1 MRCFQIPRLN
11 SPGQAPWARRKF
23 CKKILSIDSCQL
35 HCVSLGRVP
44 TAPRSLG
51 TYDQVAGLLQHDL
64 FSTAWGLSVA
74 TTFDALLGSY
84 RDLADSERMK
94 GNYFERLIE
103 QYLEHDGVQAPQYT
117 NVWLWRDWPGRNGKP
132 DTGIDLVAERAD
144 GGITAIQCKFYAE
157 THTMQ
162 KHDIDS
168 FISASGREPFT
179 HRLVVS
185 TTSRW
190 TQNAE
195 EMLDSQRIPIQRIGL
210 SDFRHSNIDWSTYEL
225 TDPSK
230 APRLHEK
237 KQLRPHQH
245 DAVAATMKGFIDN
258 NRGKLIMA
266 CGTGK
271 TFTTLKV
278 AERFAEM
285 EGHARILFLVPSL
298 ALMSQSLKEWSDETE
313 QPMHA
318 YAVCSDVKVGRQKNS
333 DLTDVAIHDLQIPAT
348 TDGKT
353 LVEAMGKKELDEGM
367 TVVFSTYQ
375 SIDAVAQAQQ
385 AGLPD
390 FDLIICDEAH
400 RTTGATLAGTE
411 ESHFVKVHRNDVI
424 AGGKR
429 LYMTA
434 TPRLFNDDT
443 KNAAMEKDAILCS
456 MDDETMYGPV
466 FYRIGFGEA
475 VTKKLL
481 ADYKVLVLG
490 VEETQVVS
498 SFQDQLADSNM
509 ELNIDDVAKLIGCW
523 NGLAKRRS
531 GVHEASFGND
541 LAPMKRAVAFNRDI
555 KSSKLVES
563 EFEDLVRVHLTNLE
577 NDDATDDL
585 KVQVKHI
592 DGGFNAVARAERLDW
607 LKEDFNQDGGQ
618 PTCRIL
624 TNARCLT
631 EGVDVPSLDAV
642 LFLNPRNSMVD
653 VIQAVGRVMRIA
665 KGKQFGYI
673 VLPIAIPEGM
683 STSEALKD
691 NTRYKVVWQ
700 VLQALRA
707 HDERMDASIN
717 QIELNH
723 NAPESIVIET
733 VDLAPKKKQ
742 LLDPRPT
749 PTDEPDDPN
758 YVQPTLQFP
767 AADWKDAVYA
777 KIVDKCGNRMYW
789 EDWSKDIA
797 SIANKHIVL
806 INNLLEQADTG
817 HRKAFD
823 DFIQGLRENLNPD
836 IDQAQAVEMLA
847 QHLVTKPVF
856 DAMFS
861 DSNFTEH
868 NPVSL
873 AMQNILNQ
881 LDDHSAFETERAG
894 LEKFYDSVRA
904 RVKSI
909 DNAAAK
915 QKIILELYDNFFRN
929 AFPRVADR
937 LGIVFTPVAVVDYIL
952 RSADAAL
959 RLEFGKSLSDEGVS
973 ILEPFVGTGTFI
985 TRLLQSDLLRPEDLN
1000 RKYTHEL
1007 FANEIVLLSYY
1018 IAAINI
1024 ETVFEEVSART
1035 VDGPVESYV
1044 PFEGIALTDTF
1055 QLNESDGQIQ
1065 SSEFFPENSARV
1077 KRQKKAPIQVIVMN
1091 PPYSGGQSS
1100 ANENNQ
1106 NQAYPVLDASIAAT
1120 YAKLSTGTNK
1130 SSLYDSYIR
1139 GIRWASNRIKDD
1151 GVIAFVSNGS
1161 FIDGNTADGIRK
1173 SFEREFSR
1181 IFVYNLRGQLR
1192 NKSVPEQK
1200 REGGSVFGMGTMT
1213 LTAICVLIKN
1223 SQHEGPATL
1232 HYSDIG
1238 DYLSTEQKLEI
1249 LENERSLEGTN
1260 WQAVDP
1266 NEAGDWI
1273 NHRDERYGAFQPIG
1287 DKTTKGKPHT
1297 SGVFQNYSRGL
1308 ESGRDAWVFNYSKL
1322 AVQENVARSISF
1334 YNSQLGVE
1342 TVDLDPT
1349 KTSWTR
1355 GLETARRRGTKYEFH
1370 ASHIVESTY
1379 RPFCRQK
1386 AYFHSSMVTYM
1397 NQLPKLFPTN
1407 AHPNLVI
1414 MVNAD
1419 RRRSSDALITR
1430 FLPDLHAVGDSQC
1443 FSLYTYEL
1451 AATETQGDLFADA
1464 DLSVVDGYRRRDNI
1478 TDTTLMTYRGFYE
1491 DSQISKED
1499 IFYYVYGLLHS
1510 PTYKETYKA
1519 DLMKMLPRIPKVRDF
1534 PGFSKAGRAL
1544 ADLHLNYETVE
1555 PYELEEMSTG
1565 TITGVS
1571 DEAYDFFRV
1580 KKLSFGARKDR
1591 SRIIYNSR
1599 ITLAGIPAD
1608 AFDYQVN
1615 GKSALEWI
1623 IDRYQ
1628 VAIHKE
1634 SQILND
1640 PNDYCREVGNPRY
1653 ILDLIKR
1660 IVTVSVESNR
1670 IVSTLPVL
1678 EILD

>member
-1 MRCFQIPRLN
+1 
-11 SPGQAPWARRKF
+11 
-23 CKKILSIDSCQL
+23 
-35 HCVSLGRVP
+35 
-44 TAPRSLG
+44 
-51 TYDQVAGLLQHDL
+51 
-64 FSTAWGLSVA
+64 
-74 TTFDALLGSY
+74 
-84 RDLADSERMK
+84 MK

-117 NVWLWRDWPGRNGKP
+117 NVWLWRDWPSRAGKP

-157 THTMQ
+157 NHTMQ

-179 HRLVVS
+179 HRLIVS
-185 TTSRW
+185 TTSHW
-190 TQNAE
+190 TKNAE
-195 EMLDSQRIPIQRIGL
+195 EMLDSQKLPIQRIGL

-245 DAVAATMKGFIDN
+245 DAVTATMKGFVEN

-271 TFTTLKV
+271 TFTALKI
-278 AERFAEM
+278 AERFAEQ

-348 TDGKT
+348 TDGRA

-375 SIDAVAQAQQ
+375 SIEAVAEAQR

-390 FDLIICDEAH
+390 FDLVICDEAH

-424 AGGKR
+424 AGVKR

-443 KNAAMEKDAILCS
+443 KNAALEKEAILCS

-481 ADYKVLVLG
+481 TDYKVLVLG

-498 SFQDQLADSNM
+498 SFQDQLADSSM

-531 GVHEASFGND
+531 GTHEASFGND
-541 LAPMKRAVAFNRDI
+541 LAPMKRALAFNRDI

-577 NDDATDDL
+577 NDDPTDDL

-607 LKEDFNQDGGQ
+607 LKEEFDEDGSQ
-618 PTCRIL
+618 PSCRIL

-733 VDLAPKKKQ
+733 VNLLPKKKNG
-742 LLDPRPT
+742 LGIGEPAADPRP
-749 PTDEPDDPN
+749 EPENPN
-758 YVQPTLQFP
+758 GIQGTLQFP
-767 AADWKDAVYA
+767 VADWKDAVYA

-797 SIANKHIVL
+797 DIANKHIVL

-823 DFIQGLRENLNPD
+823 DFIDGLQENLNPD

-856 DAMFS
+856 DAMFT

-873 AMQNILNQ
+873 AMQTILNQ
-881 LDDHSAFETERAG
+881 LDDHTAFEKERAG
-894 LEKFYDSVRA
+894 LEQFYDSVRA

-937 LGIVFTPVAVVDYIL
+937 LGIVFTPVPVVDYIL

-973 ILEPFVGTGTFI
+973 ILEPFVGTGTFV
-985 TRLLQSDLLRPEDLN
+985 TRLLQSGLIRPEDLY
-1000 RKYTHEL
+1000 RKYTQEL

-1024 ETVFEEVSART
+1024 ETVFAEESARH
-1035 VDGPVESYV
+1035 GLNHGYV
-1044 PFEGIALTDTF
+1044 PFDGIALTDTF
-1055 QLNESDGQIQ
+1055 QLNESDGQIE
-1065 SSEFFPENSARV
+1065 SSKFFPENSQRV
-1077 KRQKKAPIQVIVMN
+1077 KRQKNAPIQVIVMN
-1091 PPYSGGQSS
+1091 PPYSGGQES
-1100 ANENNQ
+1100 ANDDNQ
-1106 NQAYPVLDASIAAT
+1106 NQSYPGLDASIAAT
-1120 YAKLSTGTNK
+1120 YAKYSSGTNK
-1130 SSLYDSYIR
+1130 NSLYNSYIR

-1151 GVIAFVSNGS
+1151 GVIAFVSNGN

-1173 SFEREFSR
+1173 VFATEFSR
-1181 IFVYNLRGQLR
+1181 IFIYNLRGDQR
-1192 NKSVPEQK
+1192 TSGEQSR
-1200 REGGSVFGMGTMT
+1200 REGGKVFGSGSRNKV
-1213 LTAICVLIKN
+1213 AIAILIKKA
-1223 SQHEGPATL
+1223 SCSGPADVR
-1232 HYSDIG
+1232 YRDVG
-1238 DYLSTEQKLEI
+1238 DYLTREQKLD
-1249 LENERSLEGTN
+1249 LLALERSLEGTS
-1260 WQAVDP
+1260 WEAVTP
-1266 NEAGDWI
+1266 NEHGDWI
-1273 NHRDERYGAFQPIG
+1273 NHRDERYDKFQALG
-1287 DKTTKGKPHT
+1287 DKATKGKATT
-1297 SGVFQNYSRGL
+1297 SGLFQNYSAGL
-1308 ESGRDAWVFNYSKL
+1308 QSNRDAWVYNYSADKL
-1322 AVQENVARSISF
+1322 GQNVRSM
-1334 YNSQLGVE
+1334 
-1342 TVDLDPT
+1342 
-1349 KTSWTR
+1349 
-1355 GLETARRRGTKYEFH
+1355 
-1370 ASHIVESTY
+1370 VESYNTQFDTGRGKNLNPLEISWSSSLDSLFKRGSLLNFDAYKIVRASY
-1379 RPFCRQK
+1379 RPFIRTNL
-1386 AYFHSSMVTYM
+1386 YFDADLNHRTYQM
-1397 NQLPKLFPTN
+1397 PKLFPTP
-1407 AHPNLVI
+1407 AHGNLVI
-1414 MVNAD
+1414 VTSTD
-1419 RRRSSDALITR
+1419 SRKEWSALMAQDV
-1430 FLPDLHAVGDSQC
+1430 PDLSFLATAQC

-1451 AATETQGDLFADA
+1451 VPEGELPMPGDGAL
-1464 DLSVVDGYRRRDNI
+1464 VVDGYVRKNNI
-1478 TDTTLMTYRGFYE
+1478 TDATLTTYRGFYE
-1491 DSQISKED
+1491 DPVMGKED

-1534 PGFSKAGRAL
+1534 WGFSKAGRAL
-1544 ADLHLNYETVE
+1544 ADIHLNYETVE
-1555 PYELEEMSTG
+1555 PYALEEIVRG
-1565 TITGVS
+1565 QPAGDLYEFYEV
-1571 DEAYDFFRV
+1571 R
-1580 KKLSFGARKDR
+1580 KLSFRARKDR
-1591 SRIIYNSR
+1591 SSIIYNQR
-1599 ITLAGIPAD
+1599 ITLAGIPD
-1608 AFDYQVN
+1608 EAFEYHVN

-1623 IDRYQ
+1623 MDRYQ
-1628 VAIHKE
+1628 VTTHKD
-1634 SQILND
+1634 SQITND

-1653 ILDLIKR
+1653 IVDLIKR
-1660 IVTVSVESNR
+1660 IVRVSVETNR
-1670 IVSTLPVL
+1670 IVASLPPL
-1678 EILD
+1678 EIAE

>member
-1 MRCFQIPRLN
+1 M
-11 SPGQAPWARRKF
+11 S
-23 CKKILSIDSCQL
+23 
-35 HCVSLGRVP
+35 
-44 TAPRSLG
+44 
-51 TYDQVAGLLQHDL
+51 
-64 FSTAWGLSVA
+64 
-74 TTFDALLGSY
+74 TTFDQLLDSY
-84 RDLADSERMK
+84 RGLADSERMK
-94 GNYFERLIE
+94 GSYFEQLIE

-144 GGITAIQCKFYAE
+144 GGFTAIQCKFYAE

-168 FISASGREPFT
+168 FISASGKEPFT
-179 HRLVVS
+179 HRLIVS
-185 TTSRW
+185 TTSKW

-195 EMLDSQRIPIQRIGL
+195 EMLDSQHIPVQRIGL

-225 TDPSK
+225 TDPTK
-230 APRLHEK
+230 APQLHDK

-245 DAVAATMKGFIDN
+245 DAVTATMKGFIDN

-271 TFTTLKV
+271 TFTALKV

-285 EGHARILFLVPSL
+285 EGHARVLFLVPSL

-531 GVHEASFGND
+531 GTHEASFGND

-577 NDDATDDL
+577 NDDPTDDL

-607 LKEDFNQDGGQ
+607 LKEDFNNDGDQ

-653 VIQAVGRVMRIA
+653 VIQAVGRVMRIS

-733 VDLAPKKKQ
+733 VNLLPKKKKGPGIG
-742 LLDPRPT
+742 DPERV
-749 PTDEPDDPN
+749 EPEEKDWE
-758 YVQPTLQFP
+758 QGTLQFP
-767 AADWKDAVYA
+767 VSDWKDSVYA

-797 SIANKHIVL
+797 DIANKHIVL
-806 INNLLEQADTG
+806 INHLLAQADTG
-817 HRKAFD
+817 HRQAFD
-823 DFIQGLRENLNPD
+823 DFIQGLQENLNPD

-856 DAMFS
+856 DAMFT

-873 AMQNILNQ
+873 AMQNILDQ
-881 LDDHSAFETERAG
+881 LDDHSAFEKERAG

-915 QKIILELYDNFFRN
+915 QKIILELYDNFFRS

-937 LGIVFTPVAVVDYIL
+937 LGIVFTPVPVVDYIL

-973 ILEPFVGTGTFI
+973 ILEPFVGTGTFV
-985 TRLLQSDLLRPEDLN
+985 TRLLQSGLIKPEDLH
-1000 RKYTHEL
+1000 RKYTQEL

-1024 ETVFEEVSART
+1024 ETVFAEESHKN
-1035 VDGPVESYV
+1035 GLEHGYV
-1044 PFEGIALTDTF
+1044 PFDGIALTDTF
-1055 QLNESDGQIQ
+1055 QLNESDGQIET
-1065 SSEFFPENSARV
+1065 SEFFSENSYRV
-1077 KRQKKAPIQVIVMN
+1077 NRQKSKSIRVIVMN
-1091 PPYSGGQSS
+1091 PPYSAGQDD
-1100 ANENNQ
+1100 ANDDNQ
-1106 NQAYPVLDASIAAT
+1106 NQVYPVLDARISAT
-1120 YAKLSTGTNK
+1120 FARLSNAGLKNK
-1130 SSLYDSYIR
+1130 LYDSYIR
-1139 GIRWASNRIKDD
+1139 SIRWATDRVGDD
-1151 GVIAFVSNGS
+1151 GIIAFVTNGS
-1161 FIDGNTADGIRK
+1161 FIGKKFADGLRL
-1173 SFEREFSR
+1173 SLSNEFSR
-1181 IFVYNLRGQLR
+1181 MFIYNLRGDAR
-1192 NKSVPEQK
+1192 TSGAIRRKESGN
-1200 REGGSVFGMGTMT
+1200 VFGTGARTSI
-1213 LTAICVLIKN
+1213 AICVLIKN
-1223 SQHEGPATL
+1223 SAHSGPAEVL
-1232 HYSDIG
+1232 YRDIG
-1238 DYLSTEQKLEI
+1238 DSLTREQKMDI
-1249 LENERSLEGTN
+1249 LLREVSLEGTP
-1260 WQAVDP
+1260 WDRIVP
-1266 NEAGDWI
+1266 NAHGDWI
-1273 NHRDERYGAFQPIG
+1273 NHRNDSFTAFQPMG
-1287 DKTTKGKPHT
+1287 DKETKGAAD
-1297 SGVFQNYSRGL
+1297 SEGIFRNFSLGL
-1308 ESGRDAWVFNYSKL
+1308 ATNRDAWVYNFSSAAVQHNVERTIGFYDKQLGNSPFSMDKLQIAWASRLTAAARSGKKL
-1322 AVQENVARSISF
+1322 AM
-1334 YNSQLGVE
+1334 
-1342 TVDLDPT
+1342 DP
-1349 KTSWTR
+1349 S
-1355 GLETARRRGTKYEFH
+1355 LVVP
-1370 ASHIVESTY
+1370 ASY
-1379 RPFCRQK
+1379 RPFCAQAVYFAPILNERQG
-1386 AYFHSSMVTYM
+1386 
-1397 NQLPKLFPTN
+1397 QLPLMFPTARHRN
-1407 AHPNLVI
+1407 RAI
-1414 MVNAD
+1414 AISTDD
-1419 RRRSSDALITR
+1419 RKMWSALITDR
-1430 FLPDLHAVGDSQC
+1430 VMDLSYLASCQTFSQ
-1443 FSLYTYEL
+1443 YVYEPVN
-1451 AATETQGDLFADA
+1451 TSSQGDLFTDA
-1464 DLSVVDGYRRRDNI
+1464 EEVIVDGYRRKDNI
-1478 TDTTLMTYRGFYE
+1478 TDATLTAYRGFYKDPE
-1491 DSQISKED
+1491 ISKED

-1510 PTYKETYKA
+1510 PTYKEEYKA
-1519 DLMKMLPRIPKVRDF
+1519 DLMKMLPRIPKVKDF
-1534 PGFSKAGRAL
+1534 WGFSKAGETL
-1544 ADLHLNYETVE
+1544 AEIHVGYESVE
-1555 PYELEEMSTG
+1555 PYALEEIVQGEPTG
-1565 TITGVS
+1565 
-1571 DEAYDFFRV
+1571 DLYDFY
-1580 KKLSFGARKDR
+1580 KINKLSFGARKDR
-1591 SRIIYNSR
+1591 SRIIYNAR
-1599 ITLAGIPAD
+1599 ITIAGIPD
-1608 AFDYQVN
+1608 EAFDYQVN

-1628 VAIHKE
+1628 VTMHKD
-1634 SQILND
+1634 SQITND
-1640 PNDYCREVGNPRY
+1640 PNAYCREVEDPRY

-1660 IVTVSVESNR
+1660 IVTVSVETQK
-1670 IVSTLPVL
+1670 IVANLPTL
-1678 EILD
+1678 EIAE

>member
-1 MRCFQIPRLN
+1 MGAF
-11 SPGQAPWARRKF
+11 
-23 CKKILSIDSCQL
+23 
-35 HCVSLGRVP
+35 VS
-44 TAPRSLG
+44 
-51 TYDQVAGLLQHDL
+51 
-64 FSTAWGLSVA
+64 
-74 TTFDALLGSY
+74 TTFDQLLDSY

-94 GNYFERLIE
+94 GSYFEQLIE

-132 DTGIDLVAERAD
+132 DTGIDLVAERSD
-144 GGITAIQCKFYAE
+144 GGFTAIQCKFYAE
-157 THTMQ
+157 NHTMQ

-168 FISASGREPFT
+168 FISASGKEPFT
-179 HRLVVS
+179 HRLIVS
-185 TTSRW
+185 TTSKW

-195 EMLDSQRIPIQRIGL
+195 EMLDNQHIPIQRIGL

-230 APRLHEK
+230 APKLHDK
-237 KQLRPHQH
+237 NRLRPHQH
-245 DAVAATMKGFIDN
+245 DAVTATMKGFIDN

-271 TFTTLKV
+271 TFTALKV

-298 ALMSQSLKEWSDETE
+298 ALMSQSLKEWSDQTE

-333 DLTDVAIHDLQIPAT
+333 DLTDVAIHDLQVPAT

-375 SIDAVAQAQQ
+375 SIEAVAEAQQ

-400 RTTGATLAGTE
+400 RTTGATLSGTE

-434 TPRLFNDDT
+434 TPRLFNDET

-481 ADYKVLVLG
+481 TDYKVLVLG
-490 VEETQVVS
+490 VEENQVVS
-498 SFQDQLADSNM
+498 SFQEQLADSNM

-531 GVHEASFGND
+531 GVHETSFGND
-541 LAPMKRAVAFNRDI
+541 FAPMKRAVAFNRDI

-563 EFEDLVRVHLTNLE
+563 EFEELVRVHLTNLE
-577 NDDATDDL
+577 NDDPTDDL

-592 DGGFNAVARAERLDW
+592 DGGDNAVVRAERLDW
-607 LKEDFNQDGGQ
+607 LKEEINHDGVQ

-642 LFLNPRNSMVD
+642 MFLNPRNSMVD
-653 VIQAVGRVMRIA
+653 VIQAVGRVMRVHKDPITGEV
-665 KGKQFGYI
+665 KKFGYI

-707 HDERMDASIN
+707 HDERMDAAIN

-723 NAPESIVIET
+723 NAPESIVIDT
-733 VDLAPKKKQ
+733 VDLMPKTKKGPGIGDPEHVDPEDKDWEQ
-742 LLDPRPT
+742 GTLL
-749 PTDEPDDPN
+749 
-758 YVQPTLQFP
+758 FP
-767 AADWKDAVYA
+767 VADWKDAVYA

-797 SIANKHIVL
+797 DIANKHIVL

-817 HRKAFD
+817 HRRAFD
-823 DFIQGLRENLNPD
+823 DFIQGLQENLNPE

-856 DAMFS
+856 DAMFK

-873 AMQNILNQ
+873 SMQNILNQ
-881 LDDHSAFETERAG
+881 LDDHSAFEKERAG

-909 DNAAAK
+909 DNAGAK

-937 LGIVFTPVAVVDYIL
+937 LGIVFTPVPVVDYIL

-973 ILEPFVGTGTFI
+973 ILEPFVGTGTFV
-985 TRLLQSDLLRPEDLN
+985 TRLLQSGLIKPADLH
-1000 RKYTHEL
+1000 RKYTQEL

-1024 ETVFEEVSART
+1024 ETVFAEESGRHG
-1035 VDGPVESYV
+1035 VDRGYV
-1044 PFEGIALTDTF
+1044 PFDGIALTDTF
-1055 QLNESDGQIQ
+1055 QLNESDGAFDSIV
-1065 SSEFFPENSARV
+1065 FPENSERV
-1077 KRQKKAPIQVIVMN
+1077 QRQKNQDIRVIVMN
-1091 PPYSGGQSS
+1091 PPYSSGQTS
-1100 ANENNQ
+1100 ANDNNQ
-1106 NQAYPVLDASIAAT
+1106 NQNYPVLDASIANT
-1120 YAKLSTGTNK
+1120 YAKQSTGTNK
-1130 SSLYDSYIR
+1130 NSLYDSYIR
-1139 GIRWASNRIKDD
+1139 GIRWASNRIKND

-1173 SFEREFSR
+1173 TFATEFSR
-1181 IFVYNLRGQLR
+1181 IFVYNLRGNQR
-1192 NKSVPEQK
+1192 TSGEQSRK
-1200 REGGSVFGMGTMT
+1200 EGGKIFGSGSRTQV
-1213 LTAICVLIKN
+1213 AICLLIKN
-1223 SQHEGPATL
+1223 SAHSGPADVR
-1232 HYSDIG
+1232 YRDIG
-1238 DYLSTEQKLEI
+1238 DYLSREQKLDI
-1249 LENERSLEGTN
+1249 LETEQSLEGTN
-1260 WQAVDP
+1260 WESVTP
-1266 NEAGDWI
+1266 NDHGDWI
-1273 NHRDERYGAFQPIG
+1273 NHRDERYDDFQPIG
-1287 DKTTKGKPHT
+1287 DKATKGKPT
-1297 SGVFQNYSRGL
+1297 TPGIFGNYSSGL
-1308 ESGRDAWVFNYSKL
+1308 KTNRDAWCYNFSRSAVESNMQRMIANYE
-1322 AVQENVARSISF
+1322 AQRAAG
-1334 YNSQLGVE
+1334 SQQP
-1342 TVDLDPT
+1342 DHDPT
-1349 KTSWTR
+1349 KVSWNR
-1355 GLETARRRGTKYEFH
+1355 GLLADLAKDKKHQFAEA
-1370 ASHIVESTY
+1370 ALVSAAY
-1379 RPFCRQK
+1379 RPYTKQSG
-1386 AYFHSSMVTYM
+1386 YFNRGM
-1397 NQLPKLFPTN
+1397 NDMIYQLPKLFPTP
-1407 AHPNLVI
+1407 AHANIGFVTTGVGVPQRHTALV
-1414 MVNAD
+1414 VD
-1419 RRRSSDALITR
+1419 L
-1430 FLPDLHAVGDSQC
+1430 LPDLNILTANQC
-1443 FSLYTYEL
+1443 FTLYTYEPVPEGEL
-1451 AATETQGDLFADA
+1451 PLGGGDG
-1464 DLSVVDGYRRRDNI
+1464 VVVHGYVRKDNI
-1478 TDTTLMTYRGFYE
+1478 TDATLTTYRGFYE

-1510 PTYKETYKA
+1510 PTYKETFRA
-1519 DLMKMLPRIPKVRDF
+1519 DLVKMLPRIPKVKDF
-1534 PGFSKAGRAL
+1534 WGFSKAGRAL

-1555 PYELEEMSTG
+1555 PYGLEEIVHG
-1565 TITGVS
+1565 EPVG
-1571 DEAYDFFRV
+1571 DLYDFYRV
-1580 KKLSFGARKDR
+1580 RKLSFGARKDR

-1599 ITLAGIPAD
+1599 ITLAGIPD
-1608 AFDYQVN
+1608 EAFDYQVN

-1628 VAIHKE
+1628 VTTHKD
-1634 SQILND
+1634 SQITND
-1640 PNDYCREVGNPRY
+1640 PNGYCREVGNPRY

-1660 IVTVSVESNR
+1660 IITVSVETNQ
-1670 IVSTLPVL
+1670 IVAALPAL
-1678 EILD
+1678 EIAE

>member
-1 MRCFQIPRLN
+1 
-11 SPGQAPWARRKF
+11 
-23 CKKILSIDSCQL
+23 
-35 HCVSLGRVP
+35 
-44 TAPRSLG
+44 
-51 TYDQVAGLLQHDL
+51 
-64 FSTAWGLSVA
+64 
-74 TTFDALLGSY
+74 
-84 RDLADSERMK
+84 MK
-94 GNYFERLIE
+94 GNYFEQLIE
-103 QYLEHDGVQAPQYT
+103 QYLKHDGVQAPQYT

-132 DTGIDLVAERAD
+132 DTGIDLVAERTD

-162 KHDIDS
+162 KSDIDS
-168 FISASGREPFT
+168 FISASGKEPFT
-179 HRLVVS
+179 HRLIVS
-185 TTSRW
+185 TTSKW

-195 EMLDSQRIPIQRIGL
+195 EMLDSQHIPVQRIGL

-225 TDPSK
+225 TDPSR
-230 APRLHEK
+230 APQLHEK

-245 DAVAATMKGFIDN
+245 EAVTATMKGFIDN
-258 NRGKLIMA
+258 HRGKLIMA

-271 TFTTLKV
+271 TFTALKV

-348 TDGKT
+348 TDGRT

-375 SIDAVAQAQQ
+375 SIDAVAEAQR

-400 RTTGATLAGTE
+400 RTTGATLAGTQ

-434 TPRLFNDDT
+434 TPRLFNDES

-481 ADYKVLVLG
+481 TDYKVLVLG

-531 GVHEASFGND
+531 GAHEESFGND
-541 LAPMKRAVAFNRDI
+541 LGPMKRAVAFNRDI

-563 EFEDLVRVHLTNLE
+563 EFEDLVRVHLVNLD
-577 NDDATDDL
+577 NDDPTDDL
-585 KVQVKHI
+585 KVQVRHI

-607 LKEDFNQDGGQ
+607 LKEEINHDGAE

-653 VIQAVGRVMRIA
+653 VIQAVGRVMRVH
-665 KGKQFGYI
+665 KDPVTGEVKKFGYI

-707 HDERMDASIN
+707 HDERMDAAIN

-723 NAPESIVIET
+723 NAPESIVIDT
-733 VDLAPKKKQ
+733 VNLAPKKKP
-742 LLDPRPT
+742 LLDPRPS
-749 PTDEPDDPN
+749 PADEPNDDPE

-789 EDWSKDIA
+789 ADWSKDIA
-797 SIANKHIVL
+797 DIANKHIAL
-806 INNLLEQADTG
+806 INNLLAQADTA
-817 HRKAFD
+817 HRAAFD
-823 DFIQGLRENLNPD
+823 DFIQGLQENLNPD
-836 IDQAQAVEMLA
+836 IDEAQAVEMLA

-856 DAMFS
+856 DAMFT

-881 LDDHSAFETERAG
+881 LDDHSAFEKERAG

-904 RVKSI
+904 RVESI

-937 LGIVFTPVAVVDYIL
+937 LGIVFTPVPVVDYIL

-959 RLEFGKSLSDEGVS
+959 RLEFGRSLSDEGVS
-973 ILEPFVGTGTFI
+973 ILEPFVGTGTFV
-985 TRLLQSDLLRPEDLN
+985 TRLLQSGLIKPEDLY
-1000 RKYTHEL
+1000 RKYTQEL

-1024 ETVFEEVSART
+1024 ETVFAEEAQKHT
-1035 VDGPVESYV
+1035 LGLGYV
-1044 PFEGIALTDTF
+1044 PFDGIALTDTF
-1055 QLNESDGQIQ
+1055 QLNESDGAFD
-1065 SSEFFPENSARV
+1065 SVVFPENSERV
-1077 KRQKKAPIQVIVMN
+1077 QRQKNQDIRVIVMN
-1091 PPYSGGQSS
+1091 PPYSSGQTS
-1100 ANENNQ
+1100 ANDNNQ
-1106 NQAYPVLDASIAAT
+1106 NQAYPVLDSSIAET
-1120 YAKLSTGTNK
+1120 YGKLSTGTNK
-1130 SSLYDSYIR
+1130 NSLYDSYIR

-1173 SFEREFSR
+1173 TFAKEFSR
-1181 IFVYNLRGQLR
+1181 IFVYNLRGNQR
-1192 NKSVPEQK
+1192 TSGETSR
-1200 REGGSVFGMGTMT
+1200 REGGKIFGSGSRTQV
-1213 LTAICVLIKN
+1213 AIAILIKN
-1223 SQHEGPATL
+1223 SLRSGPADVQY
-1232 HYSDIG
+1232 HDIG
-1238 DYLSTEQKLEI
+1238 DYLTREQKLDI
-1249 LENERSLEGTN
+1249 LEIEQSLEGTD
-1260 WQAVDP
+1260 WETIIP
-1266 NEAGDWI
+1266 NEHGDWV
-1273 NHRDERYGAFQPIG
+1273 NHRDERFDAFQPIADKASK
-1287 DKTTKGKPHT
+1287 DKTGTTGIFN
-1297 SGVFQNYSRGL
+1297 VYSRGL
-1308 ESGRDAWVFNYSKL
+1308 ESGRDAWV
-1322 AVQENVARSISF
+1322 
-1334 YNSQLGVE
+1334 YNFSSRQLEHNLRKTIAAYNDSVSSG
-1342 TVDLDPT
+1342 TKNLGPT
-1349 KTSWTR
+1349 DISWTSTLDSSFSR
-1355 GLETARRRGTKYEFH
+1355 GQQLEFD
-1370 ASHIVESTY
+1370 ASSVVKGTY
-1379 RPFCRQK
+1379 RPFCHQFN
-1386 AYFHSSMVTYM
+1386 YFNGDLIHRTG
-1397 NQLPKLFPTN
+1397 QLPRVFPTPEHN
-1407 AHPNLVI
+1407 NVVLYLSSPGASKQFSPFIVESVPNLH
-1414 MVNAD
+1414 
-1419 RRRSSDALITR
+1419 LIHTGS
-1430 FLPDLHAVGDSQC
+1430 AYA
-1443 FSLYTYEL
+1443 LYTYEPVTVG
-1451 AATETQGDLFADA
+1451 AQEDLFAAADA
-1464 DLSVVDGYRRRDNI
+1464 DVVDGYRRKDNI
-1478 TDTTLMTYRGFYE
+1478 TDLTLTTYRGFYE

-1510 PTYKETYKA
+1510 PIYKEQYKA
-1519 DLMKMLPRIPKVRDF
+1519 DLMKMLPRIPKIRDF
-1534 PGFSKAGRAL
+1534 WGFSKAGRAL

-1555 PYELEEMSTG
+1555 PYDLEEIVAG
-1565 TITGVS
+1565 ARPE
-1571 DEAYDFFRV
+1571 DDYDFYRV
-1580 KKLSFGARKDR
+1580 NKLSFGARKDR
-1591 SRIIYNSR
+1591 SRIIYNQR
-1599 ITLAGIPAD
+1599 ITLAGIPD
-1608 AFDYQVN
+1608 EVFDYQVN

-1623 IDRYQ
+1623 LDRYQ
-1628 VAIHKE
+1628 VTTHKD
-1634 SQILND
+1634 SQITND
-1640 PNDYCREVGNPRY
+1640 PNDYCREVGDPRY
-1653 ILDLIKR
+1653 ILDLVKR
-1660 IVTVSVESNR
+1660 IITVSLDTNK
-1670 IVSTLPVL
+1670 IVSGLPEL
-1678 EILD
+1678 DILDSGIA

>member
-1 MRCFQIPRLN
+1 M
-11 SPGQAPWARRKF
+11 K
-23 CKKILSIDSCQL
+23 
-35 HCVSLGRVP
+35 
-44 TAPRSLG
+44 
-51 TYDQVAGLLQHDL
+51 
-64 FSTAWGLSVA
+64 
-74 TTFDALLGSY
+74 GSY
-84 RDLADSERMK
+84 
-94 GNYFERLIE
+94 FEQLIE
-103 QYLEHDGVQAPQYT
+103 QYLERDGVQAPQYN

-144 GGITAIQCKFYAE
+144 GGITAIQCKFYGE

-168 FISASGREPFT
+168 FISASGKEPFT
-179 HRLVVS
+179 HRLIVS
-185 TTSRW
+185 TTSKW

-195 EMLDSQRIPIQRIGL
+195 EMLDSQHIPVQRIGL

-230 APRLHEK
+230 APKLHEK

-245 DAVAATMKGFIDN
+245 EAVTATIKGFIDN

-271 TFTTLKV
+271 TFTALKV

-353 LVEAMGKKELDEGM
+353 LVEAMGKKGLDEGM

-434 TPRLFNDDT
+434 TPRLFNDET
-443 KNAAMEKDAILCS
+443 KNAAAERDAILCS

-531 GVHEASFGND
+531 GSHEASFGND

-555 KSSKLVES
+555 KSSKLVEA
-563 EFEDLVRVHLTNLE
+563 EFEDLVRVHLTNLD
-577 NDDATDDL
+577 NDDRTDDL

-592 DGGFNAVARAERLDW
+592 DGGFNAVARADRLDW
-607 LKEDFNQDGGQ
+607 LKEDIDHDGGE

-707 HDERMDASIN
+707 HDERMDAAIN

-723 NAPESIVIET
+723 NAPESIVIDT
-733 VDLAPKKKQ
+733 VNLAPKKKP
-742 LLDPRPT
+742 LLDPRPS
-749 PTDEPDDPN
+749 PADEPDDDPE
-758 YVQPTLQFP
+758 YIQPTLQFP

-789 EDWSKDIA
+789 ADWSKDIA
-797 SIANKHIVL
+797 DIASKHIAL
-806 INNLLEQADTG
+806 INNLLAQADTD
-817 HRKAFD
+817 HRAAFD
-823 DFIQGLRENLNPD
+823 DFIHGLQENLNPD
-836 IDQAQAVEMLA
+836 IDEAQAVEMLA

-856 DAMFS
+856 DAMFT

-881 LDDHSAFETERAG
+881 LDDHSAFEKERAG

-937 LGIVFTPVAVVDYIL
+937 LGIVFTPVPVVDYIL

-973 ILEPFVGTGTFI
+973 ILEPFVGTGTFV
-985 TRLLQSDLLRPEDLN
+985 TRLIQSGLIKPEDLH
-1000 RKYTHEL
+1000 RKYTQEL

-1024 ETVFEEVSART
+1024 ETVFAEESRKAGL
-1035 VDGPVESYV
+1035 DHGYI
-1044 PFEGIALTDTF
+1044 PFDGIALTDTF
-1055 QLNESDGQIQ
+1055 QLNESDGQVE
-1065 SSEFFPENSARV
+1065 SSEFFPENSERV
-1077 KRQKKAPIQVIVMN
+1077 KRQKNADIKVIVMN
-1091 PPYSGGQSS
+1091 PPYSAGQTS
-1100 ANENNQ
+1100 ANDNNQ
-1106 NQAYPVLDASIAAT
+1106 NQSYPVLDASIASS
-1120 YAKLSTGTNK
+1120 YARLSTGTNK
-1130 SSLYDSYIR
+1130 NSLYDSYIR

-1173 SFEREFSR
+1173 TFATEFSR
-1181 IFVYNLRGQLR
+1181 IFVYNLRGNAR
-1192 NKSVPEQK
+1192 TSGEQRRK
-1200 REGGSVFGMGTMT
+1200 EAGNVFKEGSRTQV
-1213 LTAICVLIKN
+1213 AIAILIKN
-1223 SQHEGPATL
+1223 SARSGPADIQ
-1232 HYSDIG
+1232 YRDIG
-1238 DYLSTEQKLEI
+1238 DYLTREEKLDILDGEQ
-1249 LENERSLEGTN
+1249 SLEGTN
-1260 WQAVDP
+1260 WEAVTSND
-1266 NEAGDWI
+1266 AGDWV
-1273 NHRDERYGAFQPIG
+1273 NHRDERYDSFQPMG
-1287 DKTTKGKPHT
+1287 DKVTKGMPNT
-1297 SGVFQNYSRGL
+1297 TGIFENYSRGL
-1308 ESGRDAWVFNYSKL
+1308 ETGRDAWV
-1322 AVQENVARSISF
+1322 
-1334 YNSQLGVE
+1334 YNFSASQLESNLRKTISAYNASVSSGARN
-1342 TVDLDPT
+1342 LDPSEI
-1349 KTSWTR
+1349 SWTSTLAASFAR
-1355 GLETARRRGTKYEFH
+1355 GAQLAFDRS
-1370 ASHIVESTY
+1370 AIVKGVY
-1379 RPFCRQK
+1379 RPFCHQFS
-1386 AYFHSSMVTYM
+1386 YFNGDLIHRTA
-1397 NQLPKLFPTN
+1397 QLPKFFPTPEHAN
-1407 AHPNLVI
+1407 IAIAFPGPGSNLGPAVAPL
-1414 MVNAD
+1414 MVDQLMDKTAQ
-1419 RRRSSDALITR
+1419 
-1430 FLPDLHAVGDSQC
+1430 AVQL
-1443 FSLYTYEL
+1443 FSLYSYEPVSD
-1451 AATETQGDLFADA
+1451 ESQGDLFAEVEGTA
-1464 DLSVVDGYRRRDNI
+1464 VGGYRRKDNI
-1478 TDTTLMTYRGFYE
+1478 TDGTLSTYRGYYE
-1491 DSQISKED
+1491 DPKIGKED

-1510 PTYKETYKA
+1510 PTYKEQYKA
-1519 DLMKMLPRIPKVRDF
+1519 DLMKMLPRIPRVKDF
-1534 PGFSKAGRAL
+1534 WGFSKAGRLL
-1544 ADLHLNYETVE
+1544 ADLHLKYETIE
-1555 PYELEEMSTG
+1555 PFALDEIVQGEP
-1565 TITGVS
+1565 S
-1571 DEAYDFFRV
+1571 DDLYDFYRV
-1580 KKLSFGARKDR
+1580 NKLSFGARKDR
-1591 SRIIYNSR
+1591 SRIIYNPR
-1599 ITLAGIPAD
+1599 ITLSGIPD
-1608 AFDYQVN
+1608 EAFGYQVN
-1615 GKSALEWI
+1615 GKSPLEWI

-1628 VAIHKE
+1628 VTTHKDA
-1634 SQILND
+1634 QIVND
-1640 PNDYCREVGNPRY
+1640 PNEYCREVGDPRY

-1660 IVTVSVESNR
+1660 VVTVSLKTQE
-1670 IVSTLPVL
+1670 IVASLPHL

>member
-1 MRCFQIPRLN
+1 M
-11 SPGQAPWARRKF
+11 GA
-23 CKKILSIDSCQL
+23 
-35 HCVSLGRVP
+35 SL
-44 TAPRSLG
+44 
-51 TYDQVAGLLQHDL
+51 
-64 FSTAWGLSVA
+64 A
-74 TTFDALLGSY
+74 TTFDQLLNSY
-84 RDLADSERMK
+84 RDLADTERMK
-94 GNYFERLIE
+94 GNYFEQLIE

-117 NVWLWRDWPGRNGKP
+117 NVWLWRDWPGRDGKP

-144 GGITAIQCKFYAE
+144 GGVTAIQCKFYAE

-162 KHDIDS
+162 KQDIDS
-168 FISASGREPFT
+168 FISASGKEPFT
-179 HRLVVS
+179 HRLIVS
-185 TTSRW
+185 TTSKW

-195 EMLDSQRIPIQRIGL
+195 EMLDSQHIPVQRIGL

-230 APRLHEK
+230 APKLHEK

-245 DAVAATMKGFIDN
+245 EAVTATMKGFIDN
-258 NRGKLIMA
+258 HRGKLIMA

-271 TFTTLKV
+271 TFTALKI

-375 SIDAVAQAQQ
+375 SINAIHEAQQ

-434 TPRLFNDDT
+434 TPRLFNDET
-443 KNAAMEKDAILCS
+443 KNAAVEKDAILCS

-481 ADYKVLVLG
+481 TDYKVLVLG

-531 GVHEASFGND
+531 GVHEESFGND

-563 EFEDLVRVHLTNLE
+563 EFEDLVRVHLANLD
-577 NDDATDDL
+577 NDDPTDDL
-585 KVQVKHI
+585 KVQVRHI

-607 LKEDFNQDGGQ
+607 LKDEINQDGAE

-653 VIQAVGRVMRIA
+653 VIQAVGRVMRVH
-665 KGKQFGYI
+665 KDPVSGEVKKFGYI

-707 HDERMDASIN
+707 HDERMDAAIN

-723 NAPESIVIET
+723 NAPESIVIDT
-733 VDLAPKKKQ
+733 VNLAPKKKP

-749 PTDEPDDPN
+749 PADEPNDDPE

-789 EDWSKDIA
+789 ADWSKDIA
-797 SIANKHIVL
+797 DIANKHIAL
-806 INNLLEQADTG
+806 INNLLAQSDTA
-817 HRKAFD
+817 HRTAFD
-823 DFIQGLRENLNPD
+823 DFIQGLQENLNPD
-836 IDQAQAVEMLA
+836 IDEAQAVEMLA

-856 DAMFS
+856 DAMFT

-881 LDDHSAFETERAG
+881 LDDHSAFEKERAG

-937 LGIVFTPVAVVDYIL
+937 LGIVFTPVPVVDYIL

-973 ILEPFVGTGTFI
+973 ILEPFVGTGTFV
-985 TRLLQSDLLRPEDLN
+985 TRLLQSGLIKPEDLH
-1000 RKYTHEL
+1000 RKYMQEL

-1024 ETVFEEVSART
+1024 ETVFAEEAEKH
-1035 VDGPVESYV
+1035 GLGHGYV
-1044 PFEGIALTDTF
+1044 PFDGIALTDTF
-1055 QLNESDGQIQ
+1055 QLNEGDGQIE
-1065 SSEFFPENSARV
+1065 SSEFFPENSERV
-1077 KRQKKAPIQVIVMN
+1077 QRQKNQDIRVIVMN
-1091 PPYSGGQSS
+1091 PPYSSGQSS
-1100 ANENNQ
+1100 ANDNNQ
-1106 NQAYPVLDASIAAT
+1106 NQKYPVLDASIAET
-1120 YAKLSTGTNK
+1120 YVKLVPDNVKNK
-1130 SSLYDSYIR
+1130 NSLYDSYIR
-1139 GIRWASNRIKDD
+1139 GIRWASNRIKDN

-1161 FIDGNTADGIRK
+1161 FIDGNAAVGIRK
-1173 SFEREFSR
+1173 TFAKEFSR
-1181 IFVYNLRGQLR
+1181 IFVYNLRGNQR
-1192 NKSVPEQK
+1192 TSGEASRK
-1200 REGGSVFGMGTMT
+1200 EGGKVFGSGSRTQV
-1213 LTAICVLIKN
+1213 AVCILIKN
-1223 SQHEGPATL
+1223 SANSGPAEIR
-1232 HYSDIG
+1232 YRDVG
-1238 DYLSTEQKLEI
+1238 DYLTREQKLDI
-1249 LENERSLEGTN
+1249 LEMEESFEGTD
-1260 WQAVDP
+1260 WATIVP
-1266 NEAGDWI
+1266 NEHGDWI
-1273 NHRDERYGAFQPIG
+1273 NHRDERYDSYQPLG
-1287 DKTTKGKPHT
+1287 DKVTKGQNAT
-1297 SGVFQNYSRGL
+1297 VGMFLNYSNGL
-1308 ESGRDAWVFNYSKL
+1308 KTNRDAWVYNFSSTAVVHNVKRMIATYEESRALL
-1322 AVQENVARSISF
+1322 AAGHAGSAIM
-1334 YNSQLGVE
+1334 
-1342 TVDLDPT
+1342 DPT
-1349 KTSWTR
+1349 RIAWGG
-1355 GLETARRRGTKYEFH
+1355 GLQEDLKRLRKHEF
-1370 ASHIVESTY
+1370 SPSSLMVSMY
-1379 RPFCRQK
+1379 RPYCKQVV
-1386 AYFHSSMVTYM
+1386 YFDSGM
-1397 NQLPKLFPTN
+1397 NERVYQLPKLFPTPR
-1407 AHPNLVI
+1407 HPNV
-1414 MVNAD
+1414 
-1419 RRRSSDALITR
+1419 ALIMSSPGASKSFSVVITDC
-1430 FLPDLHAVGDSQC
+1430 LPNLHLIHTGQA
-1443 FSLYTYEL
+1443 FALYSYEL
-1451 AATETQGDLFADA
+1451 VADEQIDLFAEQDA
-1464 DLSVVDGYRRRDNI
+1464 VIVDGYRRKDNV
-1478 TDTTLMTYRGFYE
+1478 TDATLSDYREFYG
-1491 DSQISKED
+1491 DGNISKED
-1499 IFYYVYGLLHS
+1499 VFYYVYGIVS
-1510 PTYKETYKA
+1510 CPQFVSKYSA
-1519 DLMKMLPRIPKVRDF
+1519 DLAKLMPRIPKVKDF
-1534 PGFSKAGRAL
+1534 WGFSKAGRAL
-1544 ADLHLNYETVE
+1544 ADLHLNYEAVE
-1555 PYELEEMSTG
+1555 PYNLEE
-1565 TITGVS
+1565 IVTGVRPE
-1571 DEAYDFFRV
+1571 DDYDFYRV
-1580 KKLSFGARKDR
+1580 NKLSFGARKDR
-1591 SRIIYNSR
+1591 SRIIFNQR
-1599 ITLAGIPAD
+1599 ITLAGIPEE
-1608 AFDYQVN
+1608 AFEYQVN

-1628 VAIHKE
+1628 VTTHKD
-1634 SQILND
+1634 SLITND

-1653 ILDLIKR
+1653 IVDLIKR
-1660 IVTVSVESNR
+1660 IVTVSVETNK
-1670 IVSTLPVL
+1670 IVGNLPALEVL
-1678 EILD
+1678 D

>member
-1 MRCFQIPRLN
+1 M
-11 SPGQAPWARRKF
+11 K
-23 CKKILSIDSCQL
+23 
-35 HCVSLGRVP
+35 
-44 TAPRSLG
+44 
-51 TYDQVAGLLQHDL
+51 
-64 FSTAWGLSVA
+64 
-74 TTFDALLGSY
+74 GSY
-84 RDLADSERMK
+84 
-94 GNYFERLIE
+94 FEQLIE

-132 DTGIDLVAERAD
+132 DTGIDLVAERVD
-144 GGITAIQCKFYAE
+144 GGVTAIQCKFFAE

-179 HRLVVS
+179 HRLIVS
-185 TTSRW
+185 TTSKW
-190 TQNAE
+190 TQNAQ
-195 EMLDSQRIPIQRIGL
+195 EMLDRQHIPVQRIGL

-230 APRLHEK
+230 APKLHEK

-245 DAVAATMKGFIDN
+245 DAVSATMKGFIEN

-271 TFTTLKV
+271 TFTALKV
-278 AERFAEM
+278 AERFAER

-298 ALMSQSLKEWSDETE
+298 ALMSQSLKEWADETE

-353 LVEAMGKKELDEGM
+353 LVEAMGKTELDEGM

-385 AGLPD
+385 AGLPE

-531 GVHEASFGND
+531 GAHEASFGND

-577 NDDATDDL
+577 NDDPTDDL

-607 LKEDFNQDGGQ
+607 LKEDIHHDGGQ

-700 VLQALRA
+700 VLQGLRA
-707 HDERMDASIN
+707 HDERMDAAIN

-733 VDLAPKKKQ
+733 VDLAPKKKKGPGIG
-742 LLDPRPT
+742 DPEHV
-749 PTDEPDDPN
+749 EPEDKDWE
-758 YVQPTLQFP
+758 QSALQFP
-767 AADWKDAVYA
+767 VADWKDAVYA

-797 SIANKHIVL
+797 DIANKHIVL
-806 INNLLEQADTG
+806 INNLLEQSDTG

-856 DAMFS
+856 DAMFT

-881 LDDHSAFETERAG
+881 LDDHSAFERERGG

-937 LGIVFTPVAVVDYIL
+937 LGIVFTPVPVVDYIL

-973 ILEPFVGTGTFI
+973 ILEPFVGTGTFV
-985 TRLLQSDLLRPEDLN
+985 TRLLQSGLIKPEDLH
-1000 RKYTHEL
+1000 RKYTTEL

-1024 ETVFEEVSART
+1024 ETVFAEEAARHGL
-1035 VDGPVESYV
+1035 DHDYV
-1044 PFEGIALTDTF
+1044 PFDGIALTDTL
-1055 QLNESDGQIQ
+1055 QLNESDGAFD
-1065 SSEFFPENSARV
+1065 SAVFPENSERV
-1077 KRQKKAPIQVIVMN
+1077 KRQKNQDIRVIVMN
-1091 PPYSGGQSS
+1091 PPYSSGQTS
-1100 ANENNQ
+1100 ANDNNQ
-1106 NQAYPVLDASIAAT
+1106 NQSYPVLDGTIAET

-1130 SSLYDSYIR
+1130 NSLYDSYIR
-1139 GIRWASNRIKDD
+1139 GIRWASNRIKGD

-1173 SFEREFSR
+1173 TFAIEFSR
-1181 IFVYNLRGQLR
+1181 IFVYNLRGNQR
-1192 NKSVPEQK
+1192 TSGEASRK
-1200 REGGSVFGMGTMT
+1200 EGGKIFGSGSRTQV
-1213 LTAICVLIKN
+1213 AIAILIKN
-1223 SQHEGPATL
+1223 SAHTGPADIQ
-1232 HYSDIG
+1232 YRDIG
-1238 DYLSTEQKLEI
+1238 DYLTREQKLDI
-1249 LENERSLEGTN
+1249 LEIEQSLEGTD
-1260 WQAVDP
+1260 WETIMP
-1266 NEAGDWI
+1266 NGSGDWV
-1273 NHRDERYGAFQPIG
+1273 NHRDERYDSYQPIG
-1287 DKTTKGKPHT
+1287 DKAGKGTPMT
-1297 SGVFQNYSRGL
+1297 SGIFENYSSGL
-1308 ESGRDAWVFNYSKL
+1308 KTNRDAWCYNFSRTAVEANMRRMIANY
-1322 AVQENVARSISF
+1322 EIERS
-1334 YNSQLGVE
+1334 LGSHE
-1342 TVDLDPT
+1342 PDNDPR
-1349 KTSWTR
+1349 KVSWNR
-1355 GLETARRRGTKYEFH
+1355 GLLADLAKGKVHSF
-1370 ASHIVESTY
+1370 VESAVVTAAY
-1379 RPFCRQK
+1379 RPFTKQT
-1386 AYFHSSMVTYM
+1386 AYFSREMNDMVY
-1397 NQLPKLFPTN
+1397 QLPKLFPSPT
-1407 AHPNLVI
+1407 HQNLAI
-1414 MVNAD
+1414 SLMGAGATRD
-1419 RRRSSDALITR
+1419 HSSLVVAAI
-1430 FLPDLHAVGDSQC
+1430 PDLQLQFNRQV
-1443 FSLYTYEL
+1443 FSLYTFEPVPEGEL
-1451 AATETQGDLFADA
+1451 PLPSGDAL
-1464 DLSVVDGYRRRDNI
+1464 VIDGYVRRDNI
-1478 TDTTLMTYRGFYE
+1478 TDTTRTAYRGFYE
-1491 DSQISKED
+1491 DPQISKED
-1499 IFYYVYGLLHS
+1499 IFFYVYGLLHS
-1510 PTYKETYKA
+1510 PTYRETYKA

-1534 PGFSKAGRAL
+1534 WGFSKAGRAL
-1544 ADLHLNYETVE
+1544 ADIHLNYETVE
-1555 PYELEEMSTG
+1555 PYALEEIVQG
-1565 TITGVS
+1565 EPAG
-1571 DEAYDFFRV
+1571 DPYDFYRV
-1580 KKLSFGARKDR
+1580 RKLSFGARKDR
-1591 SRIIYNSR
+1591 SSIIYNQR
-1599 ITLAGIPAD
+1599 ITLAGIPD
-1608 AFDYQVN
+1608 EAFDYQVN

-1628 VAIHKE
+1628 VTTHKD
-1634 SQILND
+1634 SQITND

-1660 IVTVSVESNR
+1660 IVTVSVETNK
-1670 IVSTLPVL
+1670 IVANLPAL
-1678 EILD
+1678 EIAE